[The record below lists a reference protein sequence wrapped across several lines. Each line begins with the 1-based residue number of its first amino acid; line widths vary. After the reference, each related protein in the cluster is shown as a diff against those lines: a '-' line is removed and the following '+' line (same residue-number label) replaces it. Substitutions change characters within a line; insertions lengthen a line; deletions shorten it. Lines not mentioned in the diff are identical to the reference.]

1 MDYDSI
7 DDILQNPVSSLEIG
21 VKQPKYYLDEILSD
35 EMMMDTRSLD
45 VSYGGRSTEIVVND
59 HVRWNR

>member
-45 VSYGGRSTEIVVND
+45 VSYGGR
-59 HVRWNR
+59 